1 MKRYKKWYRLLGL
14 LLAVS
19 TLAAGCAK
27 KAGDV
32 ADKLTSALLA
42 AKTVSRLQD
51 ENSADMD
58 VEIDFGVKGDF
69 SGLLQNFG
77 FSSEDA
83 SLSAETETT
92 LSVQAIRDPVAVQY
106 SGSTAIGLSSDHS
119 LSIPQDGYV
128 VMENET
134 PVSYQKI
141 GPIWYR
147 YVMEDAGGKDT
158 ETNGKNET
166 TVTVE
171 EADTE
176 ADNEAKG
183 SKTNVEAN
191 TGSGTD
197 TQADEAG
204 AVVSANTDKAAAD
217 EKTEAAGT
225 DGKSDAEGGAKAA
238 DKTEVTG
245 TKDDGEKTDEKTKSA
260 AESDSAA
267 SWPDMFIRV
276 FQAVSDDSLQAEIQ
290 DDKETVNGQ
299 ESYVMN
305 ISLTG
310 DLLEEVVTAAM
321 HGLSSGR
328 GSGLVDLE
336 GTDWDSIT
344 ADARFYIAADRY
356 LPVRAEIDIHE
367 LMNAALNSA
376 LSDSEIMKLLD
387 GVEVS
392 VTDMEID
399 VDFNSFGTVE
409 EIAVPQDA
417 RENAVTAK

>member
-1 MKRYKKWYRLLGL
+1 MKKYKKWYRLLGL
-14 LLAVS
+14 FLVASML
-19 TLAAGCAK
+19 TAGCAK

-83 SLSAETETT
+83 SLSAETKTT
-92 LSVQAIRDPVAVQY
+92 LSVQATRDPAAVQY

-147 YVMEDAGGKDT
+147 YGMEDERT
-158 ETNGKNET
+158 EGAET
-166 TVTVE
+166 
-171 EADTE
+171 
-176 ADNEAKG
+176 
-183 SKTNVEAN
+183 
-191 TGSGTD
+191 
-197 TQADEAG
+197 
-204 AVVSANTDKAAAD
+204 
-217 EKTEAAGT
+217 
-225 DGKSDAEGGAKAA
+225 
-238 DKTEVTG
+238 
-245 TKDDGEKTDEKTKSA
+245 
-260 AESDSAA
+260 DSTA
-267 SWPDMFIRV
+267 SWPDVFIRI

-305 ISLTG
+305 VSLTG
-310 DLLEEVVTAAM
+310 DLLEEVVTASM

-344 ADARFYIAADRY
+344 ADARFYIAADGY
-356 LPVRAEIDIHE
+356 LPVRAKIDIHE

>member
-1 MKRYKKWYRLLGL
+1 MKRCKKWYRLLGL
-14 LLAVS
+14 FLVASML
-19 TLAAGCAK
+19 TTGCAK

-51 ENSADMD
+51 ENSADTD
-58 VEIDFGVKGDF
+58 VEIDFGIKGDF

-77 FSSEDA
+77 FSAEDA

-92 LSVQAIRDPVAVQY
+92 LSVQAIRDPAAVQY
-106 SGSTAIGLSSDHS
+106 SGSTDIGLSSNYS
-119 LSIPQDGYV
+119 LSISQEGYV
-128 VMENET
+128 VMEDET

-147 YVMEDAGGKDT
+147 YVMEDAGGA
-158 ETNGKNET
+158 
-166 TVTVE
+166 
-171 EADTE
+171 EA
-176 ADNEAKG
+176 
-183 SKTNVEAN
+183 
-191 TGSGTD
+191 
-197 TQADEAG
+197 AG
-204 AVVSANTDKAAAD
+204 
-217 EKTEAAGT
+217 ETEAA
-225 DGKSDAEGGAKAA
+225 K
-238 DKTEVTG
+238 
-245 TKDDGEKTDEKTKSA
+245 TKDDGEKADTKTGKA
-260 AESDSAA
+260 AEPGAET
-267 SWPDMFIRV
+267 SWLDIFIRV
-276 FQAVSDDSLQAEIQ
+276 FQAISDDSLQAEIQ
-290 DDKETVNGQ
+290 DDKETVNEQ
-299 ESYVMN
+299 ESHVLN
-305 ISLTG
+305 VSLTG
-310 DLLEEVVTAAM
+310 DLLDEVVTAAM

-344 ADARFYIAADRY
+344 ADARFYIAADGY

-409 EIAVPQDA
+409 EITVPQEA
-417 RENAVTAK
+417 SENAVTAK